1 MATRALECEG
11 ELTAALA
18 GNSAKSRD
26 IGVSVFH
33 GSWLKSWESRI
44 EAFISCRTDSE
55 SVIMAMKQNLVAG
68 DLGLGVDQSHQD
80 TCARK
85 LLLDLIMLYLTTVTG
100 PFSLSCSTCIR
111 H

>member
-18 GNSAKSRD
+18 GNSAKLRD

-55 SVIMAMKQNLVAG
+55 SLMIMAMKQILVAG

-85 LLLDLIMLYLTTVTG
+85 LLLYLI
-100 PFSLSCSTCIR
+100 
-111 H
+111 